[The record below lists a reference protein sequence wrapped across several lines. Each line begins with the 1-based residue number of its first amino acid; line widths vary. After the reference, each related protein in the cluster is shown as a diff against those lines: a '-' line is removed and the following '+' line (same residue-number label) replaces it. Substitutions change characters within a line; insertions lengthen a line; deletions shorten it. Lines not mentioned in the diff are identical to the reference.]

1 MMRINLLP
9 PEILERRRA
18 EKRVGYVVV
27 AAMGIAVVL
36 AGVWVFGYANVQGRE
51 QELASLQ
58 QQVQSTNAA
67 AAQLSIFEE
76 RAAELQARKATAA
89 LALGNRRDWARLL
102 DEMSLVLPA
111 DMWVQ
116 TVTADQNDGIGING
130 YAVDSPKDNPD
141 AGHKSIAKA
150 LVRLADLDDLFD
162 VWLTSSQKSEFEE
175 QDVIQFSITAKVV
188 VPTVDVPSSTTVS
201 APAGEAGTP

>member
-9 PEILERRRA
+9 PEILERRKA

-36 AGVWVFGYANVQGRE
+36 AGVWTYGYFNLQGK
-51 QELASLQ
+51 QQDLASLQ

-67 AAQLSIFEE
+67 ATQLAIFEE
-76 RAAELQARKATAA
+76 RATELQARKATA
-89 LALGNRRDWARLL
+89 LIALGDRRDWARML
-102 DEMSLVLPA
+102 DEISLVLPP

-116 TVTADQNDGIGING
+116 TVTASQDDGIGING
-130 YAVDSPKDNPD
+130 YALDTPTDNPD
-141 AGHKSIAKA
+141 SGHKSIAKA

-162 VWLTSSQKSEFEE
+162 VWLISSQKTQFEE
-175 QDVIQFSITAKVV
+175 QDVIQYSITAKVV
-188 VPTVDVPSSTTVS
+188 APTVETPTSTTVS